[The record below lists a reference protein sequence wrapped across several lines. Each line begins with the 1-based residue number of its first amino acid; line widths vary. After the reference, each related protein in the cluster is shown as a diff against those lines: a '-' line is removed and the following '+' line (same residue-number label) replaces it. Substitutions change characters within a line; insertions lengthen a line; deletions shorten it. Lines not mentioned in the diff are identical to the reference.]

1 MQIMP
6 TSAWGIR
13 LGYMS
18 FDDNIASAGPYV
30 NKTHTTTSYGVN
42 YNYADNVRFSLE
54 YSTEDPD
61 NGSSNTQTQLTTLVG
76 F

>member
-1 MQIMP
+1 MP

-13 LGYMS
+13 LGMMNYNDKGFS
-18 FDDNIASAGPYV
+18 TNDY
-30 NKTHTTTSYGVN
+30 KTINFGVN

-54 YSTEDPD
+54 NSRIDLASGKDYSEVV
-61 NGSSNTQTQLTTLVG
+61 LTGLVG